1 MNKAV
6 RLFAS
11 AALALGALWN
21 GHASAQ
27 DFPSKSIQIV
37 VPFPPGGVA
46 DLVVRTVAQKL
57 GQDIKQPVLVVNKP
71 GASGIIGAEY
81 VARAPADGY
90 TLLLANLPIMSI
102 NELQYTSLPYSAARD
117 FAPVILLAD
126 QPYIIATSHSVPAKT
141 MKEFIAY
148 ARDKPDALTFGSASS
163 STFLAGELFKQRA
176 DIRMAHIPYKGSAPA
191 INDLLGGHIS
201 LILDPVITLLPHV
214 QAGKLRALAVTS
226 STRIDSAPDIPSY
239 KEVGLADL
247 DITSW
252 QGIVAPAGT
261 PAPVIGTLNEAFNKA
276 LQSPEVA
283 TRLKEQGVSTKGGS
297 AEAFADFVKSESTR
311 WATLARQVNFLPGK
325 L

>member
-1 MNKAV
+1 MKNAI
-6 RLFAS
+6 RILAC
-11 AALALGALWN
+11 ATLALGAICN
-21 GHASAQ
+21 ASAQ
-27 DFPSKSIQIV
+27 EFPNKSIQIV

-57 GQDIKQPVLVVNKP
+57 GQDVKQPVLVVNKP
-71 GASGIIGAEY
+71 GASGIIGAEF

-102 NELQYTSLPYSAARD
+102 NELQYSSLPYSATRD

-126 QPYIIATSHSVPAKT
+126 QPYIIATGNAVPAKT

-148 ARDKPDALTFGSASS
+148 AKGKPDTLTFGSASS
-163 STFLAGELFKQRA
+163 STFLAGELFKQRTG
-176 DIRMAHIPYKGSAPA
+176 IRMAHIPYKGSAPA

-226 STRIDSAPDIPSY
+226 SERIDSAPDIPSY
-239 KEVGLADL
+239 KEVGLVDM

-261 PAPVIGTLNEAFNKA
+261 PEAVVKKLNEDFNRA

-283 TRLKEQGVSTKGGS
+283 SRLKEQGVSTKGGS
-297 AEAFADFVKSESTR
+297 AQAFTDFVAAENKR
-311 WATLARQVNFLPGK
+311 WATLAKQVNFLPGSM
-325 L
+325 

>member
-1 MNKAV
+1 MKNAI
-6 RLFAS
+6 RILAC
-11 AALALGALWN
+11 ATLALGAVWN
-21 GHASAQ
+21 ASAQ
-27 DFPSKSIQIV
+27 DFPNKSIQIV

-57 GQDIKQPVLVVNKP
+57 GQDVKQPVLVVNKP
-71 GASGIIGAEY
+71 GASGIIGAEF

-102 NELQYTSLPYSAARD
+102 NELQYSSLPYSAARD

-126 QPYIIATSHSVPAKT
+126 QPYIIATGNAVPAKT

-148 ARDKPDALTFGSASS
+148 AKSKPDTLTFGSASS

-176 DIRMAHIPYKGSAPA
+176 GIRMAHIPYKGSAPA

-226 STRIDSAPDIPSY
+226 SERIDSAPDIPSY
-239 KEVGLADL
+239 KEVGLADM

-261 PAPVIGTLNEAFNKA
+261 PEAVVKKLNQDFNRA

-283 TRLKEQGVSTKGGS
+283 SRLKEQGVSTKGGS
-297 AEAFADFVKSESTR
+297 AQAFTDFVAAENKR
-311 WATLARQVNFLPGK
+311 WATLAKQVNFLPGS

>member
-1 MNKAV
+1 MKKAV

-11 AALALGALWN
+11 AALALGVLWN
-21 GHASAQ
+21 GQACAQ
-27 DFPSKSIQIV
+27 EFPNKNIQIV

-102 NELQYTSLPYSAARD
+102 NELQYASLPYSAARD

-148 ARDKPDALTFGSASS
+148 AHEKPDALTFGSASS

-176 DIRMAHIPYKGSAPA
+176 GIRMAHIPYKGSAPA

-226 STRIDSAPDIPSY
+226 PTRIDSAPDIPSY

-261 PAPVIGTLNEAFNKA
+261 PAPIIRKLNEEFNKA

-297 AEAFADFVKSESTR
+297 AEAFASFVAGESKR
-311 WATLARQVNFLPGK
+311 WATLAKQVNFLPGK

>member
-1 MNKAV
+1 
-6 RLFAS
+6 
-11 AALALGALWN
+11 
-21 GHASAQ
+21 
-27 DFPSKSIQIV
+27 
-37 VPFPPGGVA
+37 
-46 DLVVRTVAQKL
+46 
-57 GQDIKQPVLVVNKP
+57 
-71 GASGIIGAEY
+71 
-81 VARAPADGY
+81 
-90 TLLLANLPIMSI
+90 
-102 NELQYTSLPYSAARD
+102 
-117 FAPVILLAD
+117 
-126 QPYIIATSHSVPAKT
+126 
-141 MKEFIAY
+141 
-148 ARDKPDALTFGSASS
+148 
-163 STFLAGELFKQRA
+163 
-176 DIRMAHIPYKGSAPA
+176 
-191 INDLLGGHIS
+191 
-201 LILDPVITLLPHV
+201 VITLLPHV